1 MKIHI
6 LTLFP
11 EMIEACFQSSIIG
24 RAAQREILSVHPV
37 DIRDFST
44 DRHKKVDDYPYGGG
58 AGMLMQA
65 QPVFDAWRNVSGG
78 RHIRTIYLTPQ
89 GKPFTQRKA
98 EELAVEEELIFL
110 CGHYEGIDQRVLEE
124 TVTDYVSIGDYVLT
138 GGELPAMVM
147 VDAIARLIPGVLG
160 NDASAED
167 ESFYNDLL
175 EYPQYS
181 RPEVWHDRRVPEV
194 LLSGDHKKIA
204 QWRLEQSEHRTAQM
218 RPDLYAKYERKQ
230 RLIGLLMKD
239 KRNYIHM
246 IESLRRGR
254 AEILYWDGNDVLLY
268 DRSCI
273 TCMISASSAE
283 AGKRMLAFM
292 PAEAGTVVTSQAF
305 LNEML
310 CGSGNSG
317 ENTVRMVHSDPDT
330 YDDSAAHPDSDIND
344 VGMTHR
350 DPDINGVR
358 AVHRDFDLR
367 GVRMT
372 QKDPGIY
379 EVCRT
384 GKDLSICGK
393 YEIHSECY
401 QFLYTQRVSL
411 PVKHKDIRPLA
422 MEHLNYVSEHYS
434 YDDRS
439 YVEARIREG
448 VMYGAFV
455 EDKLVGFIGMHN
467 EGSLGLLYVEKAYRR
482 CGIARSLEAY
492 MINRIL
498 EKGWIPYGH
507 VIVGNEES
515 FALQDKIGLYRSNR
529 TVWWLEK
536 CERVS

>member
-1 MKIHI
+1 
-6 LTLFP
+6 
-11 EMIEACFQSSIIG
+11 MIGACFKSSIIG
-24 RAAQREILSVHPV
+24 RAAQREILSIHPV

-89 GKPFTQRKA
+89 GTPFTQRKA

-124 TVTDYVSIGDYVLT
+124 TVTDYVSVGDYILT

-160 NDASAED
+160 NDASAGE

-204 QWRLEQSEHRTAQM
+204 QWRLAQSEQRTAQM

-273 TCMISASSAE
+273 TCMISASSVE

-292 PAEAGTVVTSQAF
+292 PTEAGTVVTSQAF
-305 LNEML
+305 LNDML

-317 ENTVRMVHSDPDT
+317 EHIVGTVHSDPET
-330 YDDSAAHPDSDIND
+330 CDDSAAHPDPDIND
-344 VGMTHR
+344 VGMT
-350 DPDINGVR
+350 
-358 AVHRDFDLR
+358 
-367 GVRMT
+367 
-372 QKDPGIY
+372 
-379 EVCRT
+379 
-384 GKDLSICGK
+384 ICGK

-401 QFLYTQRVSL
+401 QFLYTQRAPL
-411 PVKHKDIRPLA
+411 PVKHRDIRPLA

-439 YVEARIREG
+439 YVQARIREG

-482 CGIARSLEAY
+482 RGIARSLEAY

-536 CERVS
+536 CERVSGMRAV